1 MVKRMGY
8 STSSIKTASVMLAVL
23 LFGGC
28 EREAPPPSGAPAPVQ
43 NPVPTPPAVLGRAEI
58 VAALALAASAH
69 AAGAEDG
76 DAATIA
82 GRTFSIRL
90 PFGCFGPAGQPG
102 SQSPGLSG
110 DGLAG
115 WRWDAER
122 RAHILSLTPADW
134 TQSEQLIAPGAEP
147 SWERVDGY
155 WIARPWLADETC
167 PAPPPP
173 RPRSEDQGEGETDAP
188 APGPAAPFT
197 AGLAAIRTEDAS
209 RLGRGDGEPY
219 RFVVR
224 GEGDA
229 PTPAPADGYRV
240 LLEGRIGT
248 FPDGHPVRCSSDGP
262 NSRPVCIAAI
272 VLDRVA
278 FETADGRQL
287 SEWRPEG

>member
-1 MVKRMGY
+1 M
-8 STSSIKTASVMLAVL
+8 AALLLA
-23 LFGGC
+23 GC
-28 EREAPPPSGAPAPVQ
+28 ERETPAPDGTPAPVQ
-43 NPVPTPPAVLGRAEI
+43 NPVPVAPTALGRAEI

-69 AAGAEDG
+69 AAGAEPG

-90 PFGCFGPAGQPG
+90 PFGCFGPAGEPG
-102 SQSPGLSG
+102 SQGLSG

-115 WRWDAER
+115 WRWDEDR
-122 RAHILSLTPADW
+122 RAQVLSLTPADW
-134 TQSEQLIAPGAEP
+134 TRSDDLLAPDADP
-147 SWERVDGY
+147 DWERVDGY

-167 PAPPPP
+167 PAATLA
-173 RPRSEDQGEGETDAP
+173 RPQAEREVDDAETTPARP
-188 APGPAAPFT
+188 APAPFT
-197 AGLAAIRTEDAS
+197 AGLAAIRTEEAS

-224 GEGDA
+224 GEGEAA
-229 PTPAPADGYRV
+229 PSVPEGGYRV
-240 LLEGRIGT
+240 LLEGRIGA
-248 FPDGHPVRCSSDGP
+248 FPDGHPVRCSSEGP

-278 FETADGRQL
+278 FEAADGQQL